1 MHKLS
6 LHKFFFYFC
15 SPIFLIILYF
25 LNFFVSI
32 KLFIIPAH
40 RIGHLGWEV
49 EIYLSKR
56 KKLKEKSIDIFC
68 YTELISNK
76 FLANKWKEKIFVLPS
91 YFIFPIIRLNRAIC
105 KFANLN
111 KNYIELSINVAE
123 HNLYIDDEI
132 KIEFT
137 QKEIEYA
144 EKILKENGVLDT
156 NKIVC
161 LMVRDGK
168 YLKNKMNLEPENY
181 SYRDVDVDSYLEL
194 VQFLIKKGFYVIR
207 MGVIIEK
214 KLNYQNEKYFE
225 FSESKFFSELMDV
238 YLSYKCR
245 FAISTGTGWEVMP
258 AFIFKK
264 PMLFTNF
271 IPYLGAFTSFK
282 NFFFLFKKYKLKKE
296 NISLDLNEIFDLEIK
311 LETNNF
317 DLSLINF
324 EDNNKYELLFAVE
337 NFLKY
342 LDCGFYEENK
352 KEKIIKLLYY
362 KYSNMIDVSNL
373 KMAILKHYNIKSRF
387 VFFE

>member
-6 LHKFFFYFC
+6 LYKFFFYFC

-32 KLFIIPAH
+32 KLYIIPAH

-56 KKLKEKSIDIFC
+56 KKLKEKSVDIFC

-76 FLANKWKEKIFVLPS
+76 FLANKWKDKIFILPS
-91 YFIFPIIRLNRAIC
+91 YFIFPIIRLNRIVC
-105 KFANLN
+105 KFTSIN
-111 KNYIELSINVAE
+111 KNYIELPLNVFQY
-123 HNLYIDDEI
+123 NLYADDEV

-137 QKEIEYA
+137 EKEIEYA
-144 EKILKENGVLDT
+144 EKKLKENGIHDV

-168 YLKNKMNLEPENY
+168 YLKNTMNLNPENY
-181 SYRDVDVDSYLEL
+181 SHRDADIDSYLEL

-207 MGVIIEK
+207 MGTIVEK
-214 KLNYQNEKYFE
+214 KLSYQNKKYFE
-225 FSESKFFSELMDV
+225 FSESKFYSELMDV

-271 IPYLGAFTSFK
+271 IPYLGAFTASE
-282 NFFFLFKKYKLKKE
+282 NFFFLFKKYKLKKQ
-296 NISLDLNEIFDLEIK
+296 NRYLNFSRIFDLEMK
-311 LETNNF
+311 FQTGNF
-317 DLSLINF
+317 DKSEICF
-324 EDNNKYELLFAVE
+324 EDNNKYELLHAIEKFT
-337 NFLKY
+337 KY
-342 LDCGFYEENK
+342 LEFGILEENQTEK
-352 KEKIIKLLYY
+352 KFKLLYQ
-362 KYSNMIDVSNL
+362 KYAPKIQICNL
-373 KMAILKHYNIKSRF
+373 KNTTTLLHNKIKSKF
-387 VFFE
+387 VFH